1 MSQQRWLV
9 KHPEVEEAFDLL
21 FYRPVGYGVSLLLRP
36 LPVTPDHVSIAAA
49 AVGLLGGHLLLYGR
63 PAADLAGA
71 IALVVSA
78 LLDSV
83 DGQLARLRGTH
94 SAQGR
99 MHDGFSDSVVFIG
112 LYLHLGARL
121 VREGEHPVLL
131 LVALAALVCQFS
143 ANAMADLYRTSYLR
157 HGLLV
162 PGAEGD
168 SLREVRARRDEA
180 RRSGKGPITRLLLF
194 FYLRIAAQQEAF
206 NPSLARVRSRFDVA
220 GEARERL
227 AERYRELFRPLLP
240 QLFWLGTNVRLIL
253 LLVLLALGAARW
265 FFWLGLT
272 VLNLALVLLV
282 WAHERRARTLLAEAQ
297 GAAAPAPEG
306 SPL

>member
-36 LPVTPDHVSIAAA
+36 LRVTPDHVSLAAA
-49 AVGLLGGHLLLYGR
+49 AVGLLGGHLLFYGR

-121 VREGEHPVLL
+121 VREGGHPALL
-131 LVALAALVCQFS
+131 LAAFAALVCQFG
-143 ANAMADLYRTSYLR
+143 ANAMADLYRNSYLR
-157 HGLLV
+157 HGLLYR
-162 PGAEGD
+162 GAEGD

-180 RRSGKGPITRLLLF
+180 RRAGAGPITRLLLF
-194 FYLRIAAQQEAF
+194 FYVRIAAQQEGF
-206 NPSLARVRSRFDVA
+206 NPGLARVRARFDAA
-220 GEARERL
+220 GERERL

-240 QLFWLGTNVRLIL
+240 QLFWLGTNVRLML
-253 LLVLLALGAARW
+253 LLVLLAFGAARW

-272 VLNLALVLLV
+272 VLNLALLVLV
-282 WAHERRARTLLAEAQ
+282 RAHERRAQTLLAEQ
-297 GAAAPAPEG
+297 VHGAADPASEGAPR
-306 SPL
+306 

>member
-1 MSQQRWLV
+1 MSQPRWLV

-36 LPVTPDHVSIAAA
+36 LPVTPDHVSLAAA
-49 AVGLLGGHLLLYGR
+49 AVGLLGGHLLFYGR

-71 IALVVSA
+71 LALVVSA
-78 LLDSV
+78 LFDSV

-94 SAQGR
+94 SAHGR

-121 VREGEHPVLL
+121 VREGGHPALL
-131 LVALAALVCQFS
+131 LVAVAALVCQFS
-143 ANAMADLYRTSYLR
+143 ANAMADLYRNSYLR

-180 RRSGKGPITRLLLF
+180 RRSGAGPITGLLLF
-194 FYLRIAAQQEAF
+194 FYERIAAQQEAF
-206 NPSLARVRSRFDVA
+206 NPSLARVRSRFDAA
-220 GEARERL
+220 GDARERL
-227 AERYRELFRPLLP
+227 AGRYRELFRPLLP
-240 QLFWLGTNVRLIL
+240 QLFWLGTNVRLML
-253 LLVLLALGAARW
+253 LLVLLALGAASW

-272 VLNLALVLLV
+272 ALNLALFLLV
-282 WAHERRARTLLAEAQ
+282 RAHDRRARTLLAEDRV
-297 GAAAPAPEG
+297 AAAPAPEG